1 MLFTT
6 FNLPEDVHLLASRTG
21 RRSGGD
27 VRVDARP
34 PTARCP
40 ERSVVRR

>member
-6 FNLPEDVHLLASRTG
+6 FNLPEDVHLLAG
-21 RRSGGD
+21 RAGGRVAAG

-34 PTARCP
+34 PGSHRP
-40 ERSVVRR
+40 GRPPVPR

>member
-21 RRSGGD
+21 HRSGGD
-27 VRVDARP
+27 VRVDGRP
-34 PTARCP
+34 PTAGRA